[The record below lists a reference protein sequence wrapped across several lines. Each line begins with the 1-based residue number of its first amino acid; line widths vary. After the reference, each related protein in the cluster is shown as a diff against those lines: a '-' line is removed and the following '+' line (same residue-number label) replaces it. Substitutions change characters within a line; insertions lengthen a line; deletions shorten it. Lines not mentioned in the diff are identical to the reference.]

1 MWELSPDLRAE
12 LVMVGLAFVLSAAIG
27 AEREYHR
34 KDAGLR
40 THVLVGVGA
49 ALFAVVSA
57 YGFAAVTGERP
68 GDPTRIAAQIVS
80 GVGFLGAGVILT
92 RGHVVHGLTTAAT
105 IWLVAAVGTASG
117 AGLPIFAIAVTVG
130 YLVLLPL
137 VSVISER
144 MPKSPEVSTIVLRY
158 LDGRDALHSVFAT
171 AARLRCRGSVL
182 SSDVVAQGLTE
193 VRLEFIGRHDKQELV
208 AALTPLEGV
217 QRVVLVEESSQ

>member
-1 MWELSPDLRAE
+1 MWEPSGILRDE
-12 LVMVGLAFVLSAAIG
+12 LLMVVLAFVLSAAIG

-117 AGLPIFAIAVTVG
+117 AGLPIFAIAVTAG

-137 VSVISER
+137 VSIVVER
-144 MPKSPEVSTIVLRY
+144 MPKSPEISTIVLRY
-158 LDGRDALHSVFAT
+158 LDGHDALHSVLAT
-171 AARLRCRGSVL
+171 ATRHRSRGAVL
-182 SSDVVAQGLTE
+182 GSDVVGPGLTE

-208 AALTPLEGV
+208 AALTPLEGL